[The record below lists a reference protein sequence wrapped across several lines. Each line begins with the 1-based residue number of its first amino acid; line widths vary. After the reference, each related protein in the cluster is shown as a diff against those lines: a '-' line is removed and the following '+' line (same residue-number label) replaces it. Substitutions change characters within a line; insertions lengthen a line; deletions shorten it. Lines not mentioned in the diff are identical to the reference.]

1 MRSARSPV
9 GAMALLII
17 GLVVAWWGWKSGGF
31 FEVTFLPG
39 TVLLLGLLGWLLLF
53 APWRGSTRS
62 AVGLTVVALICL
74 AAWTLVSV
82 TWSSAPAEGV
92 ADAQRTLAYATAFAL
107 GAWIC
112 LLLEKRVLLALT
124 PLAIGGAIVTVAT
137 LIALWTGNSSHDF
150 FELDGTLR
158 YPIGYRNAEAAFF
171 LMTALSI
178 LVLAGWGKYDWRFRG
193 VLVGAATIAIE
204 LLVLAQSRAS
214 LLATVVGIAV
224 LIAVHPSRLRILAWL
239 GLAIVPAAIAL
250 PWLLDVYQ
258 HDAGNTAGSIP
269 PLHTACRAMAITAVV
284 AIGGGCAAARL
295 EPSVRLAPGMRKAI
309 GGGLLACLAG
319 LIIAGFIA
327 IAASTGGISGFI
339 SGHIGEL
346 STRSPDLESSGTRF
360 GLDFRTER
368 GDIWRVARNDFANH
382 PLDGEGSGGFRASY
396 MLHRRETIEP
406 EDPHSIEMLMA
417 SELGIPGVLLFA
429 TAAIAAVVGAV
440 RSRRM
445 GPEAAT
451 LAAGALGLGAYW
463 FVHASV
469 DWFWPYPGLTLPIA
483 FALGAAGAPAIRQE
497 ASTSRTPTRTVL
509 ALAAGLAAIV
519 MVPFFLS
526 SRYTDAAL
534 RSWGSDLS
542 GAYSSLSNAADLNP
556 LSSRPLAAEAYI
568 AERSGDRAR
577 ALTALSQ
584 AEDREPKNWLL
595 YYLQAR
601 TLTPTDPTA
610 ARQALGH
617 ALALNPHGEELA
629 ALMKRLRQLQH

>member
-1 MRSARSPV
+1 M
-9 GAMALLII
+9 GLLIV
-17 GLVVAWWGWKSGGF
+17 GLIVAWWGWKSGGF

-39 TVLLLGLLGWLLLF
+39 TMVMLGLLGWLLLF
-53 APWRGSTRS
+53 APWRGSLRS
-62 AVGLTVVALICL
+62 PVGLTVVALLCL

-82 TWSSAPAEGV
+82 TWSAAPAEGV

-112 LLLEKRVLLALT
+112 LLLGKRVLLALT
-124 PLAIGGAIVTVAT
+124 PLAIGGAIVAVAT
-137 LIALWTGNSSHDF
+137 LIALWTGSSSHDF
-150 FELDGTLR
+150 FELDATLR

-171 LMTALSI
+171 LMAALSM
-178 LVLAGWGKYDWRFRG
+178 LVLAGWRTYDWRVRG
-193 VLVGAATIAIE
+193 ALVGAATIAIE
-204 LLVLAQSRAS
+204 LMVLAQSRAS
-214 LLATVVGIAV
+214 LLAAVVGIAV
-224 LIAVHPSRLRILAWL
+224 LIAFHPSRLRILAWV
-239 GLAIVPAAIAL
+239 GLATVPAAVAL

-269 PLHTACRAMAITAVV
+269 PLHTACRAIAITAIV

-295 EPSVRLAPGMRKAI
+295 EPSIRLAPGMRKAI

-319 LIIAGFIA
+319 LIFAGLIAM
-327 IAASTGGISGFI
+327 AASTGGISGFI
-339 SGHIGEL
+339 SGHISEL
-346 STRSPDLESSGTRF
+346 STQSPDLESSGTRF

-368 GDIWRVARNDFANH
+368 GDIWRVARNDFENH
-382 PLDGEGSGGFRASY
+382 PLGGEGSGGFRASY
-396 MLHRRETIEP
+396 MLHRREDIEP

-417 SELGIPGVLLFA
+417 SELGIPGVLLFG

-469 DWFWPYPGLTLPIA
+469 DWFWPYPGITLPIA
-483 FALGAAGAPAIRQE
+483 FALGAAGAPAMRQE
-497 ASTSRTPTRTVL
+497 MSTSRTPTRTVL

-519 MVPFFLS
+519 MVPSFLS
-526 SRYTDAAL
+526 ARYTDAAL
-534 RSWGSDLS
+534 RSWGSDLG
-542 GAYSSLSNAADLNP
+542 GAYTSLDNAADLNP

-577 ALTALSQ
+577 ALAALSE
-584 AEDREPKNWLL
+584 AEDREPKNWIL
-595 YYLQAR
+595 YYMEAR
-601 TLTPTDPTA
+601 ALAPGDPA
-610 ARQALGH
+610 SARRAL
-617 ALALNPHGEELA
+617 ARARALNPRGEEIA
-629 ALMKRLRQLQH
+629 ALTKKVGPPLPPP